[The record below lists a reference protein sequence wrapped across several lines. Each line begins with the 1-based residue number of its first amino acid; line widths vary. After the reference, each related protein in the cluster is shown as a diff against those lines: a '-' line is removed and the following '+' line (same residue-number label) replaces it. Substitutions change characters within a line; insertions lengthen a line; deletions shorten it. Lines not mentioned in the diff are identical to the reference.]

1 MEDRERKLK
10 CQALT
15 CACIDQDVPALTRLL
30 LDPVYRAL
38 VDHLGLGGQA
48 PLHIAILSKNI
59 DILSMLLGAGADRNR
74 RNMNGDMPMHCAC
87 RVGFLEGLKLLCSY
101 RRIVTDALNDAGQ
114 LPLDIAVSTETESM
128 RECDLYGTFRVRE
141 SRLDTSIIDIQGR
154 RACAEYLRT
163 VSARQRVERMN
174 DYFDETVELNRTKQK
189 VTNVL
194 RDSNKGRSKLYYANF
209 LKPPAGTVD
218 CWNDRDY
225 QMFERSLSLFSRM
238 IVSVGSVCLVSSLM
252 ASTILAYD
260 EKKAVEHQLWLYSR
274 RKGLDEPMPAG
285 VSKNREFFKTPVAE
299 SGKRDN
305 LSEYD
310 YTSYD
315 IDDIMSDE
323 EAEYMEATDDM
334 VTSMLLLAMQQSS
347 RPTASLLGSMSEDF
361 VDDILT
367 LGLEKT
373 SRSILNKAHSLTFSN
388 FSKQFVSSIVSTGL
402 KIAAG
407 SGTDGAVSFSESLLQ
422 RTVATGL
429 DRATGDERTAALVQG
444 VAGAFVKGV
453 LSASTQNA
461 TQGMPQ
467 ESVASFSQKLVAQ
480 LLAEGVRT
488 FKSADDVALKKHHST
503 KVSKEDVDTAQKF
516 VEHTIQALSVDD
528 ELTNDSVLA
537 AFAKSF
543 VARLLELHSATDTN
557 LDTCISEFSSSFV
570 DLIITSA
577 LSPPGDPTGAKST
590 DSPNVEVEV
599 ELSFAEAFVKTI
611 VSKGLRLFDDSL
623 STEEEQSYVSEI
635 VASFK
640 PSDTSP
646 GMTLSCCLR
655 FI

>member
-30 LDPVYRAL
+30 LDPVYL
-38 VDHLGLGGQA
+38 DLIDHLGLGGQA
-48 PLHIAILSKNI
+48 PLHISILSKNI
-59 DILSMLLGAGADRNR
+59 NILSMLLDAGADRNR
-74 RNMNGDMPMHCAC
+74 RNINGDMPMHCAC

-114 LPLDIAVSTETESM
+114 LPLDIATSTKVESM
-128 RECDLYGTFRVRE
+128 HECDLYGTFRVQEDRD
-141 SRLDTSIIDIQGR
+141 RLDTSIIDLQGR
-154 RACAEYLRT
+154 RACAEYIRT

-189 VTNVL
+189 VTNIL

-209 LKPPAGTVD
+209 LKPPGGTVD

-238 IVSVGSVCLVSSLM
+238 IVSVGSVCLVSSVM

-274 RKGLDEPMPAG
+274 RKGPDETILAG

-305 LSEYD
+305 LPEYD

-347 RPTASLLGSMSEDF
+347 RPTASLLGAMSENF
-361 VDDILT
+361 VGEILKF
-367 LGLEKT
+367 GIQQS
-373 SRSILNKAHSLTFSN
+373 SRSILNEARSLN
-388 FSKQFVSSIVSTGL
+388 FSDFSKTFVNSIVSTGL
-402 KIAAG
+402 KIVAG
-407 SGTDGAVSFSESLLQ
+407 SGAEDAASFSETLLQ
-422 RTVATGL
+422 NTVAAGL
-429 DRATGDERTAALVQG
+429 ERAAGDERTAGMVQG
-444 VAGAFVKGV
+444 VAGKFVKGV

-461 TQGMPQ
+461 MQGMPK
-467 ESVASFSQKLVAQ
+467 ESIALFSEKMVAQ
-480 LLAEGVRT
+480 LLMEGVRT
-488 FKSADDVALKKHHST
+488 FKLAEYGVSKMRNSSN
-503 KVSKEDVDTAQKF
+503 KVSKEEVAAAQEF
-516 VEHTIQALSVDD
+516 VEYTMQGLAVDD
-528 ELTNDSVLA
+528 ELTNVA
-537 AFAKSF
+537 AS
-543 VARLLELHSATDTN
+543 
-557 LDTCISEFSSSFV
+557 
-570 DLIITSA
+570 
-577 LSPPGDPTGAKST
+577 
-590 DSPNVEVEV
+590 
-599 ELSFAEAFVKTI
+599 
-611 VSKGLRLFDDSL
+611 
-623 STEEEQSYVSEI
+623 
-635 VASFK
+635 
-640 PSDTSP
+640 
-646 GMTLSCCLR
+646 
-655 FI
+655 